1 MVRFANLARTA
12 PLRRPL
18 IALVAVVVVALGA
31 LTIRASIAVDA
42 TRDEVENCL
51 SAMVGGRLRLI
62 GSATSRL
69 LPWPGIHF
77 DRAVLVRAE
86 DGEALA
92 QMEALDVSLDV
103 AALLLGRPHPQE
115 IRLSRPEIR
124 FAVGEPRTSVAA
136 AAGYLRRLRPTTVV
150 IEKGRMIAATPFGEE
165 TLDGIEARVSWPR
178 PSANATL
185 RAAFRWRGEA
195 VTLDLET
202 PSPEL
207 LIAGDRAAGALR
219 LTSPFLRLGF
229 SGEAGLTPAPRIV
242 GTGEIELVDAARFAR
257 WTGLPRTADVLAGR
271 WRIDGD
277 ASADA
282 RGVVFSN
289 ARVDLAGNKG
299 QGVLNWRWDLPRPRL
314 GGTIAFS
321 DIDQTNEARR
331 PFGPGWRALALDRAG
346 FGPDY
351 DLRLSTPSLKAGGV
365 TLTRVAASLLVGEG
379 RLHAEIGSAELFG
392 KPVSVTARGTL
403 EPDGLKAQIRG
414 SGDDLPI
421 ADLAALAAI
430 PGIEAGRAI
439 VALEAETRCAT
450 LGACLGAI
458 GGRLRV
464 GLKAATVTGASPFA
478 DVSRFHPIVP
488 RPTRAA
494 VTTTWDRADADL
506 RFTGP
511 RVDVDKVEVIGQSA
525 RFTFAGKGDFA
536 TGAVDLLGNA
546 YFPAFRPD
554 PTRSGTTDVTVPM
567 RLGGTLRRLEATARD
582 LPAPAAPQT
591 PTAAPAPAT
600 AEPPAPAPSP

>member
-12 PLRRPL
+12 RLERPL
-18 IALVAVVVVALGA
+18 IALVAVVVLAIGA

-42 TRDEVENCL
+42 TRDEVEDCL
-51 SAMVGGRLRLI
+51 SALVGGRLRII

-77 DRAVLVRAE
+77 DEATLVRAD
-86 DGEALA
+86 DGATLA
-92 QMEALDVSLDV
+92 RMEAVDVSLDV
-103 AALLLGRPHPQE
+103 AALLLGRPRPQE
-115 IRLSRPEIR
+115 IRLTRPEIR
-124 FAVGEPRTSVAA
+124 FAVADPRTSVTAA
-136 AAGYLRRLRPTTVV
+136 AAYLDRLKPTTVV
-150 IEKGRMIAATPFGEE
+150 IEKGRVVADTPLGEE
-165 TLDGIEARVSWPR
+165 ILDGLEASIAWPR

-185 RAAFRWRGEA
+185 RAAFVWRGEA
-195 VTLDLET
+195 TTLDLET

-207 LIAGDRAAGALR
+207 LVASDRAAAALR
-219 LTSPFLRLGF
+219 LTSPFLRLAF
-229 SGEAGLTPAPRIV
+229 SGDAGLTPAPRIV

-257 WTGLPRTADVLAGR
+257 WAGLPRTADVLAGR
-271 WRIDGD
+271 WRIEGD

-282 RGVVFSN
+282 RGVAFSN

-299 QGVLNWRWDLPRPRL
+299 QGALTWRWDLPRPRL

-321 DIDQTNEARR
+321 DIDLSNERRR

-346 FGPDY
+346 FGPDF
-351 DLRLSTPSLKAGGV
+351 DLRLSSPSLVAAGV

-379 RLHAEIGSAELFG
+379 RLHAEIGTAQFFG
-392 KPVSVTARGTL
+392 KTVSLMARGTL
-403 EPDGLKAQIRG
+403 EADGLKAQIRG

-430 PGIEAGRAI
+430 PGVEGGRAA
-439 VALEAETRCAT
+439 VAFEAETRCGV
-450 LGACLGAI
+450 LGACLAAV

-464 GLKAATVTGASPFA
+464 GVEAATVTGASPFA
-478 DVSRFHPIVP
+478 DISRFHPIVP
-488 RPTRAA
+488 KPTRAA

-506 RFTGP
+506 RFTGSH
-511 RVDVDKVEVIGQSA
+511 VDVDKVEVVGKSA
-525 RFTFAGKGDFA
+525 RFTFSGRGDLA

-554 PTRSGTTDVTVPM
+554 PTRNGTTDVIVPM
-567 RLGGTLRRLEATARD
+567 RLGGTLRRLEATARGQ
-582 LPAPAAPQT
+582 PAPAKPL
-591 PTAAPAPAT
+591 AAPD
-600 AEPPAPAPSP
+600 PSARPTTP